1 MALWFPY
8 LPTDRLQRREKCRV
22 VSEKPSPS
30 PPLAV
35 AAKQGSALTLYAVDR
50 KAATLGLVCGMALA
64 DARTMVPGLTVV
76 AADEAADLQLLETI
90 ADWCDRFTPFVAL
103 VSPHAL
109 LLDVTGAAH
118 LFGGERVLLDLV
130 RASLKKQG
138 FIVQG
143 ALAGTAAAAR
153 ALAQERDG
161 VIAAPGEEAVVVAP
175 LPIATLALAP
185 AVTHALRRAGLKTI
199 GQVAGRLRAEL
210 VARFGS
216 EVVTTID
223 RTLGKAEQPISP
235 RVPLPD
241 YMAEHRFAEPLTSE
255 AAITGTLRGL
265 AESIMRLLEKRGE
278 GARVLQASFFRAD
291 GAVRRLVIET
301 AKPTRD
307 PAIVE
312 RLFREK
318 LDALADPLD
327 PGFGFDL
334 IRLSANRAEHAP
346 PETIGFDVDR
356 KDDEEIAFLID
367 RMAARFGAQRIVSF
381 QPNDTHIPEAAAVA
395 APAQY
400 ARASKLSWE
409 TIREAREA
417 PRRPLRLF
425 AKPEPIEV
433 VAEVPEGPP
442 VRFRW
447 RHALHAVALAEG
459 PERIAMEWW
468 RHQAAA
474 PTRDYFRVE
483 DTEGRRFWLYRAGLY
498 GRETDSPRW
507 FVHGVFA

>member
-1 MALWFPY
+1 
-8 LPTDRLQRREKCRV
+8 
-22 VSEKPSPS
+22 
-30 PPLAV
+30 
-35 AAKQGSALTLYAVDR
+35 
-50 KAATLGLVCGMALA
+50 MALA

-265 AESIMRLLEKRGE
+265 ANRSCVCSKNAVKAHACSRPVSSVPTARFAASSSKR
-278 GARVLQASFFRAD
+278 QSQ
-291 GAVRRLVIET
+291 
-301 AKPTRD
+301 
-307 PAIVE
+307 PAIPQSSNGCFAKSST
-312 RLFREK
+312 RS
-318 LDALADPLD
+318 
-327 PGFGFDL
+327 L
-334 IRLSANRAEHAP
+334 IRSIPVSASISSVFLPIVPNMLLPKRSASMSTARM
-346 PETIGFDVDR
+346 TR
-356 KDDEEIAFLID
+356 K
-367 RMAARFGAQRIVSF
+367 S
-381 QPNDTHIPEAAAVA
+381 
-395 APAQY
+395 
-400 ARASKLSWE
+400 
-409 TIREAREA
+409 
-417 PRRPLRLF
+417 LF
-425 AKPEPIEV
+425 
-433 VAEVPEGPP
+433 
-442 VRFRW
+442 
-447 RHALHAVALAEG
+447 
-459 PERIAMEWW
+459 
-468 RHQAAA
+468 
-474 PTRDYFRVE
+474 
-483 DTEGRRFWLYRAGLY
+483 
-498 GRETDSPRW
+498 
-507 FVHGVFA
+507 